1 MSYCKSWK
9 FSVNAKF
16 LYFFLTLRSK
26 KTCYHIICNLT
37 QVKGRVGLAATY
49 GSGCWATS
57 KETLGTSVGCTVS
70 GAGEQLM
77 RGLAAYECSSLATTY
92 VAIFC
97 SLLYLYFVS

>member
-1 MSYCKSWK
+1 MDFFILRLLISRRKE
-9 FSVNAKF
+9 FS
-16 LYFFLTLRSK
+16 
-26 KTCYHIICNLT
+26 YHIIYNLT

-92 VAIFC
+92 VEIFC
-97 SLLYLYFVS
+97 PNLYLYLYLFSSPKCC